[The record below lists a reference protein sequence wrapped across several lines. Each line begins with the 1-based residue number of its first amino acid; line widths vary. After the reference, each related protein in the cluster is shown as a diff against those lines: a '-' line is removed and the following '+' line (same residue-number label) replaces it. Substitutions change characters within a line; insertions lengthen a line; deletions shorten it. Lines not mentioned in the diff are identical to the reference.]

1 MPGII
6 ELSFS
11 QVGERLEIHC
21 EDDGQG
27 LDAKDIKARAIDKG
41 MILND
46 QQLTDEEIHQIIMHH
61 GFSTRDEVT
70 QLSGRGVGMDVV
82 YSNIKDL
89 NGSIVISS
97 ELNKGMN
104 VELSLPVSLLT
115 AHALLIPTVSGT
127 MAVSAS
133 GIEEILQVNIDN
145 LKDTDDGLTLHVE
158 DNVYPAVYLEQLLQM
173 RLSVPSNKQQGYTGL
188 LVDEFGGQKKVVLVN
203 EIQSVRDIIIKP
215 ISHYLPKV
223 VGLVGATVLGNG
235 DIAPVV
241 DVADLLSQH
250 SNVIGKLNIEQSVE
264 LEEFHQA
271 SVLVVEDSI
280 STRRSLAE
288 FMQDLNYKV
297 YTAKD
302 GIEAIE
308 IMRDHSPTLL
318 LTDLEMPRMNGLELT
333 SYVRSHDETKDIPII
348 MLTSR
353 ATEKH
358 RQEAK
363 AIGVNEYL
371 SKPFVEDILL
381 EKVQSLAI
389 SK

>member
-297 YTAKD
+297 YIQLKK
-302 GIEAIE
+302 
-308 IMRDHSPTLL
+308 
-318 LTDLEMPRMNGLELT
+318 N
-333 SYVRSHDETKDIPII
+333 
-348 MLTSR
+348 
-353 ATEKH
+353 
-358 RQEAK
+358 
-363 AIGVNEYL
+363 
-371 SKPFVEDILL
+371 
-381 EKVQSLAI
+381 
-389 SK
+389 